1 MFNKWKFL
9 LRRRIFEI
17 VYNEKNIIMNKEFLR
32 LSKELFLVDTFVY
45 TTVDVN
51 ITKVKSHDKKP
62 RDQKQFYT
70 WTPILYIVGGIS

>member
-51 ITKVKSHDKKP
+51 ITKVKSHDEKP

-70 WTPILYIVGGIS
+70 